1 MFVSSLYLTFLYCFS
16 SPPNVLKNLSPVQ
29 TDPKPTRQYKGVHF
43 GKMTSQRT
51 DFGGKG
57 GPGPGDYD
65 PYKEVL
71 NKAENANVHDEE
83 VAAVRHESRVP
94 RYHEAIAKE
103 IEKRVSGDLLY
114 YYPRLTILCL
124 YYSSFTQLCTS
135 V

>member
-1 MFVSSLYLTFLYCFS
+1 M
-16 SPPNVLKNLSPVQ
+16 
-29 TDPKPTRQYKGVHF
+29 HF

-103 IEKRVSGDLLY
+103 IEKRVSGGLLY
-114 YYPRLTILCL
+114 YYRRLINHAVFILLHL
-124 YYSSFTQLCTS
+124 YSTMYFSLVLF
-135 V
+135 VR